1 MTEIHTQSK
10 FILIMGVIALAGC
23 GSGGG
28 GGSGPT
34 AASVSPNEANSGKT
48 YPHWVPY
55 LTEYYNP
62 DGTLSSCIRG
72 DLDSDG
78 YLLSS
83 TTSHPTQDENHP
95 VECSDDDLNTTY
107 SEFTFD
113 ADRNEFSTQTL
124 STFAPYVECQH
135 VTLSAKS
142 MPDRIETFVSGSGNY
157 TCSIQDGRMFSL
169 QLVTLEEDLYE
180 TLTISYGGPGSDNEW
195 ETADD
200 TIQARYVSTWT
211 PDRLTKVTVN
221 YLGPGT
227 DNTWETGDD
236 LITGIVETVFKSDM
250 IPDHSYT
257 RAPGADGLPNT
268 GDDVVMGYTVY
279 TYENGDIKSHSAYS
293 SAGLDGDWE
302 TVADNTKQYTVF
314 Y

>member
-1 MTEIHTQSK
+1 
-10 FILIMGVIALAGC
+10 VC
-23 GSGGG
+23 
-28 GGSGPT
+28 
-34 AASVSPNEANSGKT
+34 
-48 YPHWVPY
+48 
-55 LTEYYNP
+55 
-62 DGTLSSCIRG
+62 SS
-72 DLDSDG
+72 DL
-78 YLLSS
+78 
-83 TTSHPTQDENHP
+83 
-95 VECSDDDLNTTY
+95 
-107 SEFTFD
+107 
-113 ADRNEFSTQTL
+113 
-124 STFAPYVECQH
+124 
-135 VTLSAKS
+135 
-142 MPDRIETFVSGSGNY
+142 
-157 TCSIQDGRMFSL
+157 
-169 QLVTLEEDLYE
+169 
-180 TLTISYGGPGSDNEW
+180 
-195 ETADD
+195 D